1 MQEEEGTL
9 ERRKDIL
16 PKLFRVWKTLLKMM
30 EDRGFTMNESKKK
43 LEYNE
48 WKEEYGNK
56 TIQAIFYKKN
66 DANSEAKDVKRI
78 YFEYLEPN
86 DSNGKINA
94 KQIENFCANMNKTMA
109 ESGIILISDIPTS
122 QAKQKIDEI
131 NSVLQIQCFNISEL
145 IVNITEHSYVPKHI
159 LLNDEEKSKLLNRY
173 RIKESQLPK
182 ILTTDPVARYLGLRR
197 GDVVKIIRDSETAG
211 KYVTYRI
218 TV

>member
-1 MQEEEGTL
+1 
-9 ERRKDIL
+9 
-16 PKLFRVWKTLLKMM
+16 
-30 EDRGFTMNESKKK
+30 
-43 LEYNE
+43 
-48 WKEEYGNK
+48 
-56 TIQAIFYKKN
+56 
-66 DANSEAKDVKRI
+66 
-78 YFEYLEPN
+78 
-86 DSNGKINA
+86 
-94 KQIENFCANMNKTMA
+94 MA